1 MSIIMATDDFKR
13 LAERIIDCS
22 ADLSARFQSV
32 QGFAYGEDRLH
43 LVIRDCWLRSN
54 QVVWERRS
62 TPETKRADHDELMR
76 QIEIYRMALALKAV
90 ADQYPE
96 LNEAAHSI
104 GHTDAMDRCSD
115 QPFNDADYPDLP
127 AGDEDPRR
135 FNAGYRTLD

>member
-104 GHTDAMDRCSD
+104 GHTDAMDRCAEFPCDESS
-115 QPFNDADYPDLP
+115 YPNLP
-127 AGDEDPRR
+127 TEVGDPRR
-135 FNAGYRTLD
+135 FNTGRGT